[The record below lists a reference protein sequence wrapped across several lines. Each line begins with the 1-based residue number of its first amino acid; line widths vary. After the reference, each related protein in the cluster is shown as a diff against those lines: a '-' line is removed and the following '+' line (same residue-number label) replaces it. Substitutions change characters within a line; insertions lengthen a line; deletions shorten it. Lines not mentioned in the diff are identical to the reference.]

1 MATKQIGP
9 IQFQG
14 KLGNIVGRTTRKGYM
29 SLGIKAASVT
39 NPQTPKQV
47 VQRVKFGAAQNL
59 SNGIPMECL
68 AGFTRYAKSH
78 KMSIRNAVVRAYT
91 GGINGASTAPN
102 FNDPKDA
109 FTITGD
115 GGMGTT
121 KAQLDPTKMA
131 FSIGINQLMT
141 PALGDLDWEI
151 PNKMSMTIPDQT
163 FVMGDKDYITHV
175 IAYIPAMELFIHT
188 TAPKEQS
195 VVTIDFPDAALGNK
209 TYIYAYLEYNEYNDT
224 NVDYTQY
231 PTASQADRMAMDAAS
246 SFTKTCYCGF
256 GTPA

>member
-14 KLGNIVGRTTRKGYM
+14 KLGTIVGRTTRKGYM
-29 SLGIKAASVT
+29 SLGIKAAKVT

-59 SNGIPMECL
+59 ANGIPMECL
-68 AGFTRYAKSH
+68 AGFTRYAQSH
-78 KMSIRNAVVRAYT
+78 KMSIRNAVVRAHT
-91 GGINGASTAPN
+91 SGINGTESYGM
-102 FNDPKDA
+102 DPRKA

-121 KAQLDPTKMA
+121 RAVLDPMKLK
-131 FSIGINQLMT
+131 FSVGINQFIT
-141 PALGDLDWEI
+141 PDLGDLNWEI
-151 PNKMSMTIPDQT
+151 PNKMTMKIPDQT
-163 FVMGDKDYITHV
+163 FVVGDKDYITHV
-175 IAYIPAMELFIHT
+175 IAYIPDMELFIHT
-188 TAPKEQS
+188 TAPKSQS
-195 VVTIDFPDAALGNK
+195 NVTIDFPNAALGNK
-209 TYIYAYLEYNEYNDT
+209 TYIYAYLEYNEFDDT
-224 NVDYTQY
+224 SVDYTQY
-231 PTASQADRMAMDAAS
+231 PTASQADRTAMDAAS

>member
-14 KLGNIVGRTTRKGYM
+14 KLGTIVGRSTRKGYM
-29 SLGIKAASVT
+29 SLGIKATKVT
-39 NPQTPKQV
+39 NPQSPKQV

-59 SNGIPMECL
+59 ANGIPMECL
-68 AGFTRYAKSH
+68 AGFTRYAKNH
-78 KMSIRNAVVRAYT
+78 KMSIRNAVVRAHT
-91 GGINGASTAPN
+91 SGINGTESYDM
-102 FNDPKDA
+102 DPKEA

-121 KAQLDPTKMA
+121 KAVLDPTKMV
-131 FSIGINQLMT
+131 FSVGINQFMM
-141 PALGDLDWEI
+141 PRMEDVVWDV
-151 PNKMSMTIPDQT
+151 PNKVSMTIPDQT
-163 FVMGDKDYITHV
+163 FVMGDKDYLTHV

-188 TAPKEQS
+188 TAPKSQN
-195 VVTIDFPDAALGNK
+195 VVTITFPVAALGNK
-209 TYIYAYLEYNEYNDT
+209 TYLYAYLEYNEFGDT
-224 NVDYTQY
+224 SVDYTQY
-231 PTASQADRMAMDAAS
+231 PTASQADRTAMDAAS